1 MMKNIMMLFSVM
13 IIFSCSETIENKST
27 VAKVYGNNLSNEPVK
42 TFKEVTKMLRIIPKN
57 HVKVSGIISGFEKGK
72 GFWLVSFK
80 KSINPIFI
88 SVDENS
94 INLPDHINGKTAIVE
109 GLAVK
114 VVTTELKHLVKAGYS
129 FNVQVWCPMGKE
141 AQNAENA
148 CIKVEECC
156 RPTYGLGI
164 EFKKDDLGSP
174 LLHTKIVA
182 SAVQIGV

>member
-1 MMKNIMMLFSVM
+1 ML
-13 IIFSCSETIENKST
+13 IFSCSETKENKSA
-27 VAKVYGNNLSNEPVK
+27 VNKLYGKILSDEPVK
-42 TFKEVTKMLRIIPKN
+42 SFKDIAKMLKVVPKYQ
-57 HVKVSGIISGFEKGK
+57 VKVSGIISEYEKGK

-80 KSINPIFI
+80 KSINPIFV

-94 INLPDHINGKTAIVE
+94 IVLPDNIKGKTVIVE

-141 AQNAENA
+141 ADNEEA

-164 EFKKDDLGSP
+164 EFKKDDLGAP
-174 LLHTKIVA
+174 FLHTKIVA
-182 SAVQIGV
+182 SGVQIGG